1 MSVHHILS
9 YSEKYGAS
17 SITKELEQL
26 PGVGPYTAR
35 AVAAFAFNADVV
47 FVETNIRTAIMYHFS
62 LRFAGVPSARSAR
75 VARPI
80 LHLAKSTSAPL
91 VSDQEILEIL
101 GTLLP
106 KRKAR
111 EWYSALM
118 DYGAQLKR
126 SGVRVNARSATYTKQ
141 SKFDGSLRQARGAVL
156 AALTAHKSL
165 ARIRK
170 AYPDRFEEA
179 VSMLVRDGLIRRRGR
194 GITLA
199 R

>member
-1 MSVHHILS
+1 M
-9 YSEKYGAS
+9 
-17 SITKELEQL
+17 
-26 PGVGPYTAR
+26 
-35 AVAAFAFNADVV
+35 
-47 FVETNIRTAIMYHFS
+47 
-62 LRFAGVPSARSAR
+62 
-75 VARPI
+75 
-80 LHLAKSTSAPL
+80 
-91 VSDQEILEIL
+91 
-101 GTLLP
+101 
-106 KRKAR
+106 
-111 EWYSALM
+111 
-118 DYGAQLKR
+118 
-126 SGVRVNARSATYTKQ
+126 NARSATYTKQ